1 MTPGI
6 DLLASRGVEHQ
17 VLSYDHDPAAES
29 YGLEA
34 VEALGLV
41 PEEVFKTL
49 VTSFEADNQIRLAV
63 AVLPVINQLSLKA
76 MARAL
81 GVKRATMA
89 DVADAERSTGYL
101 VGGIS
106 PLGQKKLLP
115 TVIDESALTLEVM
128 HISAGRRGLE
138 VAVSPEALI
147 GLLDATT
154 APLAT

>member
-1 MTPGI
+1 LTPGI

-128 HISAGRRGLE
+128 HISAGRRGVE